1 MPMARKKSAPRDK
14 PVVEVKPHTYQPS
27 RAELREEVKIDTDP
41 ERLASYLMRSVTVKK
56 SKS

>member
-1 MPMARKKSAPRDK
+1 MARKKPAPPEK

-41 ERLASYLMRSVTVKK
+41 EQLASYLMRSVTVKK

>member
-1 MPMARKKSAPRDK
+1 MARKKSTPPEK

-41 ERLASYLMRSVTVKK
+41 EQLASYLMRSVTVKK